1 MALNVVVA
9 DDHQIVR
16 RSLRR
21 LIEDDERFTVVG
33 EAGDGRTAV
42 RRCVEMRP
50 DVAVLDINMPVIS
63 GITATS
69 EIKKRCPGTGV
80 VILTFQLQLDTIRAA
95 LAAGAE
101 AYVLKD
107 SSENELFE
115 AIVSAAQGQRYI
127 AQRAAEI
134 VVDTLIFT
142 GASAT
147 EVERDPLRLLSNRE
161 RQVLQMLAEGTPN
174 NEIAA
179 TLNLSSKTVETYRSR
194 LMQKLNVR
202 SFAEL
207 VRIAVREGLVDQE
220 G

>member
-1 MALNVVVA
+1 MALSVMIA

-107 SSENELFE
+107 SSENELFD
-115 AIVSAAQGQRYI
+115 AIVSAAQGNRYI

-134 VVDTLIFT
+134 LVDALILT
-142 GASAT
+142 GESAT
-147 EVERDPLRLLSNRE
+147 SVERDPLGTLSSRE